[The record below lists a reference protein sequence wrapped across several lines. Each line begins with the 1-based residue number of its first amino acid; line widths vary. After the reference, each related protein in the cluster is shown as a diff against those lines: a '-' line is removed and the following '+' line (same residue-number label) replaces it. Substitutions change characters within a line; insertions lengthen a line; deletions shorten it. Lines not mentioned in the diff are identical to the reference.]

1 MPKRFR
7 ILVKVELVEEEF
19 TVTRYHRVT
28 GRVLEF
34 GDSKLDAFRAFDR
47 LEAETLAVLKK
58 EEKLP

>member
-1 MPKRFR
+1 MKRFR
-7 ILVKVELVEEEF
+7 IMVKVELVEEEF

-34 GDSKLDAFRAFDR
+34 GDSKVNGERAFEK
-47 LEAETLAVLKK
+47 LEGEILALLKK